1 MSKFVPN
8 SFMVANAFV
17 DDAMNKLSD
26 ASVKIYLL
34 IIRKTRGWTKESDA
48 LSLRQLEGLSLK
60 SRPTVIKC
68 LNELEKVGLIKK
80 HHQSKYGN
88 VYSPIDHYDI
98 GELIKFPSGIR
109 LVKTYSVL
117 VKIFILF
124 RKDMVKNFNHFGYG
138 EKLVQN
144 TSIFYLKVS
153 SEKNLLVKN
162 FYHLHAV
169 ESSVDNLPKW
179 LNFFTTT
186 NGKWLNIF
194 TTGGK
199 EFLPQVVKNFNPQSN
214 TIKNNYQ
221 NKKNTWFVLENLKLE
236 ICSIDSSF
244 DTNEIFNASWFDRE
258 LSAFNGF
265 NQDRNH
271 SDNDMVR
278 FFAEWMLKARAKYAK
293 MKTPAQ
299 RFSENKNSNGQQS
312 ISENTESDVITFA
325 SDRQLYTFA
334 RQLVFHP
341 ELKDSFCGRGEDWQA
356 AAKRMASLLS
366 DPDKQKPYIPYLFA
380 LGFKPTK
387 GAAA

>member
-17 DDAMNKLSD
+17 DDAMNKISD

-48 LSLRQLEGLSLK
+48 LSLRQLESLSLK

-88 VYSPIDHYDI
+88 VFSPVDQYDI

-109 LVKTYSVL
+109 LVKTYTVL
-117 VKIFILF
+117 VKKFVLF
-124 RKDMVKNFNHFGYG
+124 KKGVVKNFYHFGYG
-138 EKLVQN
+138 EKVAQK
-144 TSIFYLKVS
+144 TVKFYLKTS
-153 SEKNLLVKN
+153 GEKSLLVKN
-162 FYHLHAV
+162 FYHLNSV
-169 ESSVDNLPKW
+169 DSDVDNLPKW

-199 EFLPQVVKNFNPQSN
+199 EFLPQVVKNFYPQNN
-214 TIKNNYQ
+214 TIKKHYQ
-221 NKKNTWFVLENLKLE
+221 NKKNTWFVLEILKDE
-236 ICSIDSSF
+236 IVSINNSIDV
-244 DTNEIFNASWFDRE
+244 DEIFKASWFERE
-258 LSAFNGF
+258 LDSFESFNK
-265 NQDRNH
+265 DRDH
-271 SDNDMVR
+271 SDYDMVK

-293 MKTPAQ
+293 MKTPAP
-299 RFSENKNSNGQQS
+299 RFSENKFSGQQS
-312 ISENTESDVITFA
+312 QSETSAPDVIAFA
-325 SDRQLYTFA
+325 TEKQLYSFA

-341 ELKDSFCGRGEDWQA
+341 DLADTFCGRGEGWQD
-356 AAKRMASLLS
+356 AAKRMAALIS
-366 DPDKQKPYIPYLFA
+366 DPEKQKPFIPYLKE
-380 LGFKPTK
+380 LGFKQTK
-387 GAAA
+387 GAVA